1 MFLVGIGGAG
11 HPAAL
16 GDPLVV
22 NSLHGDT
29 RHGKPH
35 GMLPPGCE
43 AVPCSKS
50 RGIVTFVTVFIL
62 WALHSIS
69 IESRGIKG
77 QFEG

>member
-1 MFLVGIGGAG
+1 
-11 HPAAL
+11 
-16 GDPLVV
+16 
-22 NSLHGDT
+22 
-29 RHGKPH
+29 
-35 GMLPPGCE
+35 MLPPGCE